1 MNIVY
6 GIQGTGN
13 GHLTRG
19 LALIPKLR
27 SLGNNVRVI
36 ISGRKKDK
44 IFGLEQIEPYE
55 IVEGLSFETSNGRI
69 NYLQS
74 FKSLHLFKY
83 LNDVRKLNL
92 EDVDL
97 VITDF
102 EPVSAWAAKIK
113 KVQSIGIGHQYA
125 FYYDI
130 PIAGENI
137 ITKFIMKNFA
147 PAKINLG
154 VHWHHFNQAI
164 VPPILPPL
172 DNNDNQSIPGKI
184 LVYLPFEELD
194 DILQLVEPFNDYQF
208 HIYCKIDKSRSY
220 KNIHLNPFSRSSFNS
235 DLLTSEKVICNAGFE
250 LPSEALRLGKKI
262 LMKPLIGQMEQLSN
276 AAAIN
281 QLKWGSVMDK
291 LDQDIVR
298 NGLASHRLNQLIIL
312 TQRKLLR
319 SGLIQKPIKALINYQ
334 ADYGKKRSRNYFR
347 FYL

>member
-291 LDQDIVR
+291 LDQDIVKEWISEPSIKSV
-298 NGLASHRLNQLIIL
+298 NYPDTAKAVAKWINSKTYKGIDKLSSRLWEETSQ
-312 TQRKLLR
+312 KL
-319 SGLIQKPIKALINYQ
+319 
-334 ADYGKKRSRNYFR
+334 F
-347 FYL
+347 